1 MLKSGGAYLHFKYI
15 TSFFLHACMCLNTL
29 ILISCTIYF
38 VTSTLLTNL
47 LKKWQERYFIYCFFI
62 FHKETILLL
71 TYYSNHYN
79 YSSATTT
86 TTNTS
91 ITINFSCDVNYN
103 NHQKRIFS
111 PSKVGLILYLTDD
124 VTCWFQKDKQIV
136 VEKTPNKSLFIVL
149 ESTSGTEIL
158 VPTLPCV
165 CLLMLLVY
173 DITWCTRGYL
183 LCPLL
188 WHYCPHVSK

>member
-1 MLKSGGAYLHFKYI
+1 
-15 TSFFLHACMCLNTL
+15 MCLNTI

>member
-1 MLKSGGAYLHFKYI
+1 MPFCIFFLESTSLMLKSGGAYLHFKYI

-86 TTNTS
+86 TNTS

-103 NHQKRIFS
+103 YHQKKKNLFLR
-111 PSKVGLILYLTDD
+111 
-124 VTCWFQKDKQIV
+124 QK
-136 VEKTPNKSLFIVL
+136 
-149 ESTSGTEIL
+149 
-158 VPTLPCV
+158 
-165 CLLMLLVY
+165 
-173 DITWCTRGYL
+173 WA
-183 LCPLL
+183 
-188 WHYCPHVSK
+188 